1 MSKKLLIFFLT
12 LPNYL
17 QERTILQIKMSAIKS
32 DMLARYDFALVETLL
47 LGDTAFSQSYNWRIL
62 NANIAFTLTSKRFND
77 ALAQ

>member
-1 MSKKLLIFFLT
+1 
-12 LPNYL
+12 
-17 QERTILQIKMSAIKS
+17 MSAIKS

-62 NANIAFTLTSKRFND
+62 NANIAFTLTSKRFDD